1 MYDIFLSYRRKDA
14 MGNSNVA
21 TARTFKLEFERRGMK
36 VFFDYSECTDDYFS
50 DKILPAIRTCRYFVL
65 VLTKDCL
72 DRCKNEGDWLR
83 REIAEAIKFGRK
95 IIPISPDGVFE
106 GWPKD
111 LPEAI
116 GQLSAGDG
124 LQITTIHM
132 DRVFESNVEL
142 LIQDRMGGMMK
153 RETERWKSGA
163 GTYLK
168 VTCNLDCV
176 MYIDGEEYGTLSAGR
191 LQKIPLSEGE
201 YMLTFESVENRSDRV
216 ILEKFEM
223 PNKDKLYNVDLK
235 KVKDERKQRNQENHE
250 RITREFRE
258 RVVSAQKRVQNERDV
273 GVRKPNNKKIES
285 EVKKKKTLRNAILI
299 TLLSELVFICVS
311 VKVMHNKV
319 RHIQVNSDFSSQV
332 DKRIE
337 KIGDEEFTMEKVKGG
352 TFMMGAQGR
361 ESSLPNYDTMAFND
375 EYLVHKVTLDSYYI
389 SETVV
394 TQALWKEV
402 MKSEPTFNG
411 GWTEQYG
418 RGDNYPAY
426 MVCYDDV
433 QDFIKKLNG
442 LTGRKFRLP
451 TEAEWE
457 YAARGGHKSKGYK
470 YSGSNNIDEVAW
482 YDGNSGNKTHPVKG
496 KKANEL
502 GLYDMSGNVW
512 EWCNDWYVDYGKQ
525 GDFIP
530 KNTEGYCHV
539 LRGGDRDC
547 DARHC
552 RVSNRG
558 GRASDYRSNSIGF
571 RLVLC
576 P

>member
-83 REIAEAIKFGRK
+83 REITEAIKYGKK

-132 DRVFESNVEL
+132 DRVFESNVDL
-142 LIQDRMGGMMK
+142 LIHDRMGGLMK

-168 VTCNLDCV
+168 VMCNLDCV

-191 LQKIPLSEGE
+191 LQKIPLAEGE
-201 YMLTFESVENRSDRV
+201 YMLTFESVEYRSDR
-216 ILEKFEM
+216 INAAFEM
-223 PNKDKLYNVDLK
+223 PNKDKLYNVDLLAK
-235 KVKDERKQRNQENHE
+235 KDERERNEREEQERKAREEQE
-250 RITREFRE
+250 RKDRE
-258 RVVSAQKRVQNERDV
+258 RRDREERGKFNV
-273 GVRKPNNKKIES
+273 GGV
-285 EVKKKKTLRNAILI
+285 
-299 TLLSELVFICVS
+299 
-311 VKVMHNKV
+311 
-319 RHIQVNSDFSSQV
+319 
-332 DKRIE
+332 
-337 KIGDEEFTMEKVKGG
+337 EFKMVYVEGG
-352 TFMMGAQGR
+352 TFTMGATAEQGSDADDCDF
-361 ESSLPNYDTMAFND
+361 EKPA
-375 EYLVHKVTLDSYYI
+375 HKVTLSDYYI
-389 SETVV
+389 GETQV
-394 TQALWKEV
+394 TQALWKAV
-402 MKSEPTFNG
+402 MKKEPTYNG
-411 GWTEQYG
+411 GWTHEFG
-418 RGDNYPAY
+418 RGDDCPAY
-426 MVCYDDV
+426 RVSYKEIVDE
-433 QDFIKKLNG
+433 FLPTLNK

-457 YAARGGHKSKGYK
+457 YAARGGNKSRGYK
-470 YSGSNNIDEVAW
+470 YSGSNDIDEVAW
-482 YDGNSGNKTHPVKG
+482 YKGNSGYKTHPVKG

-502 GLYDMSGNVW
+502 GLYDMSGNVF
-512 EWCNDWYVDYGKQ
+512 EWCSDWAGKYSSGAQTNPQ
-525 GDFIP
+525 GPD
-530 KNTEGYCHV
+530 TGSDRV
-539 LRGGDRDC
+539 LRGGYWC
-547 DARHC
+547 IYGWNC
-552 RVSNRG
+552 RVSVRDYGAPHTCG
-558 GRASDYRSNSIGF
+558 GCGF

>member
-106 GWPKD
+106 GWPKE

-142 LIQDRMGGMMK
+142 LIQDRMGGMKK
-153 RETERWKSGA
+153 REAERWKSGA

-168 VTCNLDCV
+168 VMCNLDCV
-176 MYIDGEEYGTLSAGR
+176 MYIDGEEYGTLLAGR
-191 LQKIPLSEGE
+191 LQKIPLAEGE
-201 YMLTFESVENRSDRV
+201 YMLEFESVENRSDR
-216 ILEKFEM
+216 INAPFEM
-223 PNKDKLYNVDLK
+223 PNKDKLYNVDLLAK
-235 KVKDERKQRNQENHE
+235 KDERE
-250 RITREFRE
+250 RMEREERE
-258 RVVSAQKRVQNERDV
+258 ERGEFEV
-273 GVRKPNNKKIES
+273 EGVWFKM
-285 EVKKKKTLRNAILI
+285 
-299 TLLSELVFICVS
+299 
-311 VKVMHNKV
+311 VKV
-319 RHIQVNSDFSSQV
+319 
-332 DKRIE
+332 E
-337 KIGDEEFTMEKVKGG
+337 GG
-352 TFMMGAQGR
+352 TFTMGATTEQG
-361 ESSLPNYDTMAFND
+361 SDAWDD
-375 EYLVHKVTLDSYYI
+375 EKPAHKVTLSNYCI
-389 SETVV
+389 GETLV
-394 TQALWKEV
+394 TQALWKAV
-402 MKSEPTFNG
+402 M
-411 GWTEQYG
+411 
-418 RGDNYPAY
+418 GDNPSFFEGDDNLPVEKVSWEDIVERFIPA
-426 MVCYDDV
+426 
-433 QDFIKKLNG
+433 LNNK
-442 LTGRKFRLP
+442 TGRTFRLP

-457 YAARGGHKSKGYK
+457 YAARGGNKSRGYK

-482 YDGNSGNKTHPVKG
+482 YECNSGVETHPVKG

-512 EWCNDWYVDYGKQ
+512 ECCNDWYGEYSRGAQ
-525 GDFIP
+525 TNP
-530 KNTEGYCHV
+530 KGPNNGSYRV
-539 LRGGDRDC
+539 LRGGSWCSGERY
-547 DARHC
+547 C
-552 RVSNRG
+552 RVSDRD
-558 GRASDYRSNSIGF
+558 SDAPGDRNDVIGF

-576 P
+576 L

>member
-83 REIAEAIKFGRK
+83 REITEAIKYGKK

-142 LIQDRMGGMMK
+142 LIQDRMGGLVK
-153 RETERWKSGA
+153 KETERWKSGA

-168 VTCNLDCV
+168 VMCNLDCV

-191 LQKIPLSEGE
+191 LQKIPLAEGE
-201 YMLTFESVENRSDRV
+201 YMLTFESVEYRSDR
-216 ILEKFEM
+216 INAAFEM
-223 PNKDKLYNVDLK
+223 PNKDKLYNVDLLAK
-235 KVKDERKQRNQENHE
+235 KDERERNEREEQERKAREEQE
-250 RITREFRE
+250 RKEREEREHKERE
-258 RVVSAQKRVQNERDV
+258 RREREGRGEFELG
-273 GVRKPNNKKIES
+273 GVEFKM
-285 EVKKKKTLRNAILI
+285 
-299 TLLSELVFICVS
+299 
-311 VKVMHNKV
+311 VKV
-319 RHIQVNSDFSSQV
+319 
-332 DKRIE
+332 E
-337 KIGDEEFTMEKVKGG
+337 GG
-352 TFMMGAQGR
+352 TFTMGATAEQG
-361 ESSLPNYDTMAFND
+361 SDAYSD
-375 EYLVHKVTLDSYYI
+375 ENPAHKVTLSDYYI
-389 SETVV
+389 GETQV
-394 TQALWKEV
+394 TQALWKAV
-402 MKSEPTFNG
+402 MG
-411 GWTEQYG
+411 GNPSRFT
-418 RGDNYPAY
+418 GDDNLPVECVSWEDIIEKFIPA
-426 MVCYDDV
+426 
-433 QDFIKKLNG
+433 LNRK
-442 LTGRKFRLP
+442 TGRTFRLP

-457 YAARGGHKSKGYK
+457 YAARGGNKSKGYK
-470 YSGSNNIDEVAW
+470 YSGSDNIDEAAW
-482 YDGNSGNKTHPVKG
+482 YDGNSRDKTHPVRG

-512 EWCNDWYVDYGKQ
+512 EWCHDWYGDYSSGAQPNPQ
-525 GDFIP
+525 GPD
-530 KNTEGYCHV
+530 KGSYRV
-539 LRGGDRDC
+539 LRGGSWYYY
-547 DARHC
+547 ARNC
-552 RVSNRG
+552 RVSYRCNYTP
-558 GRASDYRSNSIGF
+558 GRRDYYCGF

>member
-1 MYDIFLSYRRKDA
+1 

-83 REIAEAIKFGRK
+83 REITEAIKYGKK

-132 DRVFESNVEL
+132 DRVFESNVDL
-142 LIQDRMGGMMK
+142 LIHDRMGGLMK

-168 VTCNLDCV
+168 VMCNLNCV

-191 LQKIPLSEGE
+191 LQKIPLAEGE
-201 YMLTFESVENRSDRV
+201 YMLTFESVEYRSDR
-216 ILEKFEM
+216 INAAFEM
-223 PNKDKLYNVDLK
+223 PNKDKLYNVDLLAK
-235 KVKDERKQRNQENHE
+235 KDERERNEREEQERKAREEQE
-250 RITREFRE
+250 RKEREEREHKERE
-258 RVVSAQKRVQNERDV
+258 RREREGRGEFELG
-273 GVRKPNNKKIES
+273 GVEFKM
-285 EVKKKKTLRNAILI
+285 
-299 TLLSELVFICVS
+299 
-311 VKVMHNKV
+311 VKV
-319 RHIQVNSDFSSQV
+319 
-332 DKRIE
+332 E
-337 KIGDEEFTMEKVKGG
+337 GG
-352 TFMMGAQGR
+352 TFTMGATAEQG
-361 ESSLPNYDTMAFND
+361 SDAYSD
-375 EYLVHKVTLDSYYI
+375 ENPAYKVTLSDYYI
-389 SETVV
+389 GETQV
-394 TQALWKEV
+394 TQALWKAV
-402 MKSEPTFNG
+402 MG
-411 GWTEQYG
+411 GNPSRFT
-418 RGDNYPAY
+418 GDDNLPVECVSWEDIIEKFIPA
-426 MVCYDDV
+426 
-433 QDFIKKLNG
+433 LNRK
-442 LTGRKFRLP
+442 TGRTFRLP

-457 YAARGGHKSKGYK
+457 YAARGGGKSKGYK
-470 YSGSNNIDEVAW
+470 YSGSDNIDEAAW
-482 YDGNSGNKTHPVKG
+482 YDGNSRDKTHPVRG

-512 EWCNDWYVDYGKQ
+512 EWCHDWYGDYSSGAQPNPQ
-525 GDFIP
+525 GPD
-530 KNTEGYCHV
+530 KGSYRV
-539 LRGGDRDC
+539 LRGGSWYYY
-547 DARHC
+547 ARNC
-552 RVSNRG
+552 RVSYRCNYTP
-558 GRASDYRSNSIGF
+558 GRRDYYCGF

>member
-83 REIAEAIKFGRK
+83 REIAEAIKYGKK

-111 LPEAI
+111 LSEAI

-142 LIQDRMGGMMK
+142 LIHDRMGGLVK

-168 VTCNLDCV
+168 VMCNLDCV

-191 LQKIPLSEGE
+191 LQKIPLAEGE
-201 YMLTFESVENRSDRV
+201 YMLTFESVENRDDRI

-235 KVKDERKQRNQENHE
+235 AKKEERERKKRERDEQERLQREPVERKAREIDERHRKEIDIKTRRRVYIISVIIVLGLIVYTIVILNMKARMHLVPSMDYNQSSVFGKEKL
-250 RITREFRE
+250 T
-258 RVVSAQKRVQNERDV
+258 VLV
-273 GVRKPNNKKIES
+273 GK
-285 EVKKKKTLRNAILI
+285 
-299 TLLSELVFICVS
+299 
-311 VKVMHNKV
+311 
-319 RHIQVNSDFSSQV
+319 
-332 DKRIE
+332 
-337 KIGDEEFTMEKVKGG
+337 EEFAMVYVKGG
-352 TFMMGAQGR
+352 TFTMGATAEQG
-361 ESSLPNYDTMAFND
+361 SDAASD
-375 EYLVHKVTLDSYYI
+375 EMPAHKVTLRDYYI
-389 SETVV
+389 GETQV
-394 TQALWKEV
+394 TQALWKAV
-402 MKSEPTFNG
+402 MGGDNIHSCFNG
-411 GWTEQYG
+411 
-418 RGDNYPAY
+418 DNLPVENVSYEMIVNEFLP
-426 MVCYDDV
+426 
-433 QDFIKKLNG
+433 KLNKMTG
-442 LTGRKFRLP
+442 LEFRLP

-457 YAARGGHKSKGYK
+457 FAARGGNKSRVYK
-470 YSGSNNIDEVAW
+470 YSGSDNIDEVAW
-482 YDGNSGNKTHPVKG
+482 YDGNSGKKTHPVKG

-502 GLYDMSGNVW
+502 CLYDMSGNVW
-512 EWCNDWYVDYGKQ
+512 EWCSDWAGKYSSGAQTNPQ
-525 GDFIP
+525 GPNKGSFR
-530 KNTEGYCHV
+530 V
-539 LRGGDRDC
+539 MRGGSWHGI
-547 DARHC
+547 AGYC
-552 RVSNRG
+552 RVS
-558 GRASDYRSNSIGF
+558 YRNKLPPVCRSFNAGF

>member
-83 REIAEAIKFGRK
+83 REITEAIKFGRK

-116 GQLSAGDG
+116 RPLSAGDG

-142 LIQDRMGGMMK
+142 LIQDRMGGLVK
-153 RETERWKSGA
+153 KETERWKSGA

-168 VTCNLDCV
+168 VMCNLDCV

-191 LQKIPLSEGE
+191 LQKIPLAEGE
-201 YMLTFESVENRSDRV
+201 YMLEFESVENRSDR
-216 ILEKFEM
+216 INAPFEM
-223 PNKDKLYNVDLK
+223 LNKDKLYNVDLLAK
-235 KVKDERKQRNQENHE
+235 KEERKE
-250 RITREFRE
+250 RE
-258 RVVSAQKRVQNERDV
+258 RREREERGKFNV
-273 GVRKPNNKKIES
+273 GGVEFKIVYVE
-285 EVKKKKTLRNAILI
+285 
-299 TLLSELVFICVS
+299 
-311 VKVMHNKV
+311 
-319 RHIQVNSDFSSQV
+319 
-332 DKRIE
+332 
-337 KIGDEEFTMEKVKGG
+337 GG
-352 TFMMGAQGR
+352 TFTMGATAEQGLEALER
-361 ESSLPNYDTMAFND
+361 EKPA
-375 EYLVHKVTLDSYYI
+375 HKVTLSDYYI
-389 SETVV
+389 GETQV
-394 TQALWKEV
+394 TQALWKAV
-402 MKSEPTFNG
+402 MGDKPSRFKG
-411 GWTEQYG
+411 
-418 RGDNYPAY
+418 GDNLPVEQVSWEDIVEKFIPA
-426 MVCYDDV
+426 
-433 QDFIKKLNG
+433 LNRK
-442 LTGRKFRLP
+442 TGRTFRLP

-457 YAARGGHKSKGYK
+457 YAARGGNRSKGYK
-470 YSGSNNIDEVAW
+470 YSGSNDMDEVAW
-482 YDGNSGNKTHPVKG
+482 YDGNSGKKTHPVKG

-512 EWCNDWYVDYGKQ
+512 EWCHDWYGHYSSGAQ
-525 GDFIP
+525 TNP
-530 KNTEGYCHV
+530 KGPDKGSHRV
-539 LRGGDRDC
+539 LRGGSC
-547 DARHC
+547 CNDAWLC
-552 RVSNRG
+552 RVS
-558 GRASDYRSNSIGF
+558 YRIIIATFPLFNYHLGF

>member
-83 REIAEAIKFGRK
+83 REITEAIKFGRK

-111 LPEAI
+111 MPEAI
-116 GQLSAGDG
+116 RQLSAGDG

-142 LIQDRMGGMMK
+142 LINDRMGGLVK

-168 VTCNLDCV
+168 VMCNLDCV

-201 YMLTFESVENRSDRV
+201 YMLEFESVENRSDRV

-235 KVKDERKQRNQENHE
+235 AKKEERERKKRERDEQERLQREPVERKAREIDERHRKEIDIKTRRRVYIISVIVVLGLSIVYTIVMLNMKARMHFVPSMDYNQSSVFGKEKL
-250 RITREFRE
+250 T
-258 RVVSAQKRVQNERDV
+258 VLV
-273 GVRKPNNKKIES
+273 GK
-285 EVKKKKTLRNAILI
+285 
-299 TLLSELVFICVS
+299 
-311 VKVMHNKV
+311 
-319 RHIQVNSDFSSQV
+319 
-332 DKRIE
+332 
-337 KIGDEEFTMEKVKGG
+337 EEFTMEKVKGG

-375 EYLVHKVTLDSYYI
+375 EYLVHNVTLDSYYI

-394 TQALWKEV
+394 TQALWKAV

>member
-1 MYDIFLSYRRKDA
+1 
-14 MGNSNVA
+14 
-21 TARTFKLEFERRGMK
+21 
-36 VFFDYSECTDDYFS
+36 
-50 DKILPAIRTCRYFVL
+50 
-65 VLTKDCL
+65 
-72 DRCKNEGDWLR
+72 
-83 REIAEAIKFGRK
+83 
-95 IIPISPDGVFE
+95 
-106 GWPKD
+106 
-111 LPEAI
+111 
-116 GQLSAGDG
+116 
-124 LQITTIHM
+124 
-132 DRVFESNVEL
+132 
-142 LIQDRMGGMMK
+142 
-153 RETERWKSGA
+153 
-163 GTYLK
+163 
-168 VTCNLDCV
+168 
-176 MYIDGEEYGTLSAGR
+176 
-191 LQKIPLSEGE
+191 
-201 YMLTFESVENRSDRV
+201 
-216 ILEKFEM
+216 
-223 PNKDKLYNVDLK
+223 
-235 KVKDERKQRNQENHE
+235 
-250 RITREFRE
+250 
-258 RVVSAQKRVQNERDV
+258 
-273 GVRKPNNKKIES
+273 
-285 EVKKKKTLRNAILI
+285 
-299 TLLSELVFICVS
+299 
-311 VKVMHNKV
+311 
-319 RHIQVNSDFSSQV
+319 
-332 DKRIE
+332 
-337 KIGDEEFTMEKVKGG
+337 
-352 TFMMGAQGR
+352 MGAQSR

-375 EYLVHKVTLDSYYI
+375 EYPVHVTLDSFFI
-389 SETVV
+389 GETVV

-512 EWCNDWYVDYGKQ
+512 EWCNDLYVDYVKQ
-525 GDFIP
+525 RNFIP

>member
-83 REIAEAIKFGRK
+83 REITEAIKFGRK

-142 LIQDRMGGMMK
+142 LINDRMGGLVK

-191 LQKIPLSEGE
+191 LQKIPLAEGE
-201 YMLTFESVENRSDRV
+201 YMLEFESVENRSDR
-216 ILEKFEM
+216 INAAFEM
-223 PNKDKLYNVDLK
+223 PNKDKLYNVDLVAK
-235 KVKDERKQRNQENHE
+235 KDERERNEREEQE
-250 RITREFRE
+250 RKSREERE
-258 RVVSAQKRVQNERDV
+258 RKSREEQERKERERREREERGEFEVD
-273 GVRKPNNKKIES
+273 GVKFKM
-285 EVKKKKTLRNAILI
+285 
-299 TLLSELVFICVS
+299 
-311 VKVMHNKV
+311 VKV
-319 RHIQVNSDFSSQV
+319 
-332 DKRIE
+332 E
-337 KIGDEEFTMEKVKGG
+337 GG
-352 TFMMGAQGR
+352 TFTMGATAEQGGDVW
-361 ESSLPNYDTMAFND
+361 DTEEPA
-375 EYLVHKVTLDSYYI
+375 HKVTLSDYYI
-389 SETVV
+389 GETQV
-394 TQALWKEV
+394 TQALWKAV
-402 MKSEPTFNG
+402 M
-411 GWTEQYG
+411 
-418 RGDNYPAY
+418 GDNPSWFKGDDNLPVENVSWEDIVERFIPA
-426 MVCYDDV
+426 
-433 QDFIKKLNG
+433 LNRK
-442 LTGRKFRLP
+442 TGRTFRLP

-457 YAARGGHKSKGYK
+457 YAARGGNKSKGYK
-470 YSGSNNIDEVAW
+470 YSGSDNIDEVAW
-482 YDGNSGNKTHPVKG
+482 YDGNSGYKTHPVKTHPVRG

-502 GLYDMSGNVW
+502 GLYDMSGNVL
-512 EWCNDWYVDYGKQ
+512 EWCHDWFGDYSSGAQ
-525 GDFIP
+525 TDP
-530 KNTEGYCHV
+530 KGPDKGSYRV
-539 LRGGDRDC
+539 LRGGCWDL
-547 DARHC
+547 DARGC
-552 RVSNRG
+552 RVSDRSFNTPDYRG
-558 GRASDYRSNSIGF
+558 GNDGF